1 MSAGADPAF
10 LQKQVDRVF
19 KDIGI
24 HFDLASATA
33 VDGFA
38 AVFGP
43 GLEHRPEES
52 RKRPRTEGIPPS
64 EPVVT
69 RLGVPSQDSDHTEH
83 GEKAAKS
90 SRAARPPSRSPHPSQ
105 AEEEEGEQQVQPQPK
120 KARTAKGKEVARGKQ
135 PVAIA
140 VVKSRARRGE
150 IPPQT
155 NRDGTEARERD
166 PEKVVSGL
174 L

>member
-1 MSAGADPAF
+1 MLKTQD
-10 LQKQVDRVF
+10 
-19 KDIGI
+19 GI
-24 HFDLASATA
+24 HA
-33 VDGFA
+33 VEQQHPQEAGVALD
-38 AVFGP
+38 
-43 GLEHRPEES
+43 RPERRRVPHVAEALLAV
-52 RKRPRTEGIPPS
+52 RDVPERDVRVVALVPEHPP
-64 EPVVT
+64 P
-69 RLGVPSQDSDHTEH
+69 DD
-83 GEKAAKS
+83 GE
-90 SRAARPPSRSPHPSQ
+90 Q
-105 AEEEEGEQQVQPQPK
+105 EGEQQVQPQPK

-135 PVAIA
+135 PVATV